1 MGKKKNKKKN
11 KQKQINYDLLPQ
23 NIITVGEHVEEDKR
37 IYIHQNV
44 YKEIQKFTEDKTK
57 NESGGVLVGNVIE
70 ELGKTNIIIRAFVEA
85 KHSEGTPTTLTFT
98 HESWEYIHGQIDK
111 HYPKLSIVG
120 WIHTHPDFGI
130 FLSEYD
136 KFIQNNFFDEDNQ
149 VAYVVDPIR
158 KEEGFYFWIN
168 DAITKCPGFYI
179 FDEVGEEISVSILGE
194 DDSFGVIEDIDEKKP
209 KSKVP
214 IVLGVLL
221 GIAVI
226 VIIAEYLVFSS
237 KLDKYQMLPNPYQ
250 QDQPLLSPYDGRP
263 LYVNEDDQP
272 YQQMIQQQPG
282 YQQDPNQNQQQE
294 TKKGKKKKGKKD
306 NKENKEV
313 TKKQENKTEEN
324 NKQNKNN
331 EDQQNDGNTIV
342 VQ

>member
-70 ELGKTNIIIRAFVEA
+70 ELGKTNIVIRAFVEA

-136 KFIQNNFFDEDNQ
+136 KFIQNNF
-149 VAYVVDPIR
+149 
-158 KEEGFYFWIN
+158 
-168 DAITKCPGFYI
+168 
-179 FDEVGEEISVSILGE
+179 
-194 DDSFGVIEDIDEKKP
+194 
-209 KSKVP
+209 SK
-214 IVLGVLL
+214 
-221 GIAVI
+221 
-226 VIIAEYLVFSS
+226 FF
-237 KLDKYQMLPNPYQ
+237 
-250 QDQPLLSPYDGRP
+250 R
-263 LYVNEDDQP
+263 
-272 YQQMIQQQPG
+272 
-282 YQQDPNQNQQQE
+282 
-294 TKKGKKKKGKKD
+294 
-306 NKENKEV
+306 NK
-313 TKKQENKTEEN
+313 
-324 NKQNKNN
+324 
-331 EDQQNDGNTIV
+331 
-342 VQ
+342 